1 MLATFDKL
9 ILNRNGSIKWPVV
22 VRVLET
28 NEFVWVDSS
37 EVEFIVIVVGVS
49 VIDEDGVVGV
59 VRRAFFLQRK
69 KLNKDS
75 FEKYKSCFNM
85 AYQANIL

>member
-9 ILNRNGSIKWPVV
+9 ILNRNGSIKCPVV

-49 VIDEDGVVGV
+49 VIGVDGVDV
-59 VRRAFFLQRK
+59 VVVVSRAFF
-69 KLNKDS
+69 
-75 FEKYKSCFNM
+75 YKEQNC
-85 AYQANIL
+85 